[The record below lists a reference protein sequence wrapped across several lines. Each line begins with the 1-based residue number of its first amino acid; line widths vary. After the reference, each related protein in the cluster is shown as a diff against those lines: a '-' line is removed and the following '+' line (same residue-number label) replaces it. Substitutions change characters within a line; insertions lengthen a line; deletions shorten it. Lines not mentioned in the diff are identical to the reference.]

1 MRKRDIFRRT
11 EDRIEIGSSVS
22 HSGTPVD
29 TELSVVI
36 KYFSKLASEEISSVF
51 RYTFDQIYDGQRTG
65 RFSFDQLYK
74 TEKTHFGTLVEINLQ
89 KKFGLMDGNILDFSV
104 EGIEVDC
111 KFSKELG
118 GWMIPDEA
126 REHICLLLWAD
137 DQTSCWSLGIVRTTA
152 TYLNTGTN
160 RDKKSTLNRAGRD
173 SIHWLRDHAK
183 MPTNI
188 LLQLDR
194 TIIDRIMSL
203 ASGQERI
210 NELFRHI
217 LGHRVSRQAVA
228 TVARQED
235 YMKRIRD
242 NGGARSALRPEGIVI
257 LGEFRAHVEIAQK
270 LGVEIPGPGDSVAV
284 RLSPGISGAKGTVEI
299 GGQIWKVAG
308 DGDEIVGAP
317 ILPKGPRL
325 KTVSGSKL

>member
-1 MRKRDIFRRT
+1 M
-11 EDRIEIGSSVS
+11 
-22 HSGTPVD
+22 
-29 TELSVVI
+29 
-36 KYFSKLASEEISSVF
+36 
-51 RYTFDQIYDGQRTG
+51 
-65 RFSFDQLYK
+65 YK
-74 TEKTHFGTLVEINLQ
+74 TEKTHFGTLIEINLQ
-89 KKFGLMDGNILDFSV
+89 KKFGLIDGNILDFSV

-126 REHICLLLWAD
+126 RDHICLLLWAD
-137 DQTSCWSLGIVRTTA
+137 DQTSRWSLGVVRTTA
-152 TYLNTGTN
+152 NCLNTGTD
-160 RDKKSTLNRAGRD
+160 RDKKATLNGAGRD
-173 SIHWLRDHAK
+173 LIQWLHDHAE

-194 TIIDRIMSL
+194 LIIDRIMSL
-203 ASGQERI
+203 DSGQERI
-210 NELFRHI
+210 NELFRKT

-270 LGVEIPGPGDSVAV
+270 LDVEIPGPGDSVAV
-284 RLSPGISGAKGTVEI
+284 RLAPGLPGAKGTVEI

-308 DGDEIVGAP
+308 DGDTIIRAP

-325 KTVSGSKL
+325 RNG